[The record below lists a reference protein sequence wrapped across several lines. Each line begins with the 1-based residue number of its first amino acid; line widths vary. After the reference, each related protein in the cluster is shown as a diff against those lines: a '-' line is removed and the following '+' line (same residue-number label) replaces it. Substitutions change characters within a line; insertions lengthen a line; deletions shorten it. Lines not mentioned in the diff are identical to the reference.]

1 MESIEPAMMLRSC
14 LQLAWLYTA
23 RHVGRSALLAIALG
37 LTLALP
43 VVISTLMRQ
52 AEHELRA
59 RAADS
64 PLVLG
69 AKGSALELTLSTLYF
84 RIRGVESIPVKQAA
98 AVRAT
103 GLAETIPLYVRF
115 HSQDAPIVGTT
126 LAYFT
131 YRHLHFAQGQTLL
144 RLGDCVL
151 GAHVAKARSLGPGS
165 SIYSSPEQV
174 FDLAGVYPMKLR
186 VTGVLAETHTADD
199 EAIFV
204 DLKTAWIIEGIG
216 HGHED
221 LVKAPQSALLE
232 KQEGNMVANNSVRLY
247 NEVTTEN
254 FASFHFH
261 GDPEEFPISSVLVAP
276 HDAKAQAILLG
287 RYQNGQQTAQL
298 VRPLEE
304 MDALLATLFQAE
316 KFALVVVSALGLLV
330 LLIAALV
337 FALSFRLRR
346 EEFATLEDIGISG
359 STLALVKAL
368 EMMLVGA
375 AALLVVAGSYEL
387 AMVFGPELIRLGV
400 R

>member
-1 MESIEPAMMLRSC
+1 MIFRSC
-14 LQLAWLYTA
+14 LQLAWQYTA

-43 VVISTLMRQ
+43 IVISTLMRQ

-59 RAADS
+59 RASAS

-98 AVRAT
+98 EIRAT
-103 GLAETIPLYVRF
+103 GLAEAIPLYVRF
-115 HSQDAPIVGTT
+115 HSQESPIVGAT
-126 LAYFT
+126 LAYFQ
-131 YRHLHFAQGQTLL
+131 YRHLRFAQGQTLL

-151 GAHVAKARSLGPGS
+151 GAHVAKARNLGPGG

-186 VTGVLAETHTADD
+186 VTGVLEEAHTADD
-199 EAIFV
+199 DAILV

-221 LVKAPQSALLE
+221 LVKAPQAALLE
-232 KQEGNMVANNSVRLY
+232 KQDGHVVANNSVRLY

-254 FASFHFH
+254 FGSFHFH
-261 GDPEEFPISSVLVAP
+261 GEPDEFPISSVLVVP
-276 HDAKAQAILLG
+276 HNAKAQAILLG
-287 RYQNGQQTAQL
+287 RYQNGSQPVQL
-298 VRPLEE
+298 ARPLEE
-304 MDALLATLFQAE
+304 MDALLATLFEAE
-316 KFALVVVSALGLLV
+316 RFALVLVSALGLLV
-330 LLIAALV
+330 VLIAALV

-346 EEFATLEDIGISG
+346 EEFATLEDIGISRG
-359 STLALVKAL
+359 ALALVKGL
-368 EMMLVGA
+368 EMMLVGV
-375 AALLVVAGSYEL
+375 AALLVVAGSYEV
-387 AMVFGPELIRLGV
+387 AMVFGPDLIRLGV